1 MVSLVVNLYR
11 NAFSGLSR
19 STWWLAFI
27 LLVNRSGTM
36 VVPFMTIYLTQH
48 HHRSIAEAGL
58 VMGLFGAGA
67 VAGGYIGGK
76 LTDKYG
82 FYHIQLITLI
92 GGGILFMV
100 LGQMNSYL
108 LICIFTFL
116 LSFVNEAFR
125 PANATAVAHFSSP
138 ENRTRSYSLHRLA
151 INLGWALGGGLGGF
165 LASVN
170 YELLF
175 WVDGCTNLGAAFL
188 LSRFLHPGKAIKK
201 ESHETLVQ
209 PALSAY
215 RDKFYLVFI
224 VLTTLFAMCF
234 FQIFTNLTVYFRQVL
249 HFNERFIGMLM
260 ALNGLIIAFIEM
272 VLIYRLEGRR
282 HALFYIP
289 IGVTLCAFSF
299 MLYNVLPGT
308 AMLAI
313 VAIIVATIGEIL
325 SMPFMNAF
333 WISRSNASNR
343 GQYAGL
349 YTIAWAMAQVL
360 GPTLGSQVV
369 EHYSFNALLWI
380 LGGVCIAAAL
390 GFAYLRST
398 MSDIRFNKNAK
409 S

>member
-1 MVSLVVNLYR
+1 MVGPVLNLYR

-48 HHRSIAEAGL
+48 HHYSIAQAGL

-82 FYHIQLITLI
+82 FYHIQLITLL
-92 GGGILFMV
+92 GGGVLFMV
-100 LGQMNSYL
+100 LGQMNSYP

-125 PANATAVAHFSSP
+125 PANATAVAHFSAP
-138 ENRTRSYSLHRLA
+138 ENRTRSYSLNRLA
-151 INLGWALGGGLGGF
+151 INLGWAVGGGLGGL

-175 WVDGCTNLGAAFL
+175 WVDGFTNLGAAFL
-188 LSRFLHPGKAIKK
+188 LSRFLHPGKTVKK
-201 ESHETLVQ
+201 ETHETHAQ

-215 RDKFYLVFI
+215 RDKFYLWFI

-234 FQIFTNLTVYFRQVL
+234 FQVFTNLTVYFKQEL
-249 HFNERFIGMLM
+249 HLSERFIGLLM

-272 VLIYRLEGRR
+272 ILVYQLEGRR
-282 HALFYIP
+282 SALFYIS
-289 IGVTLCAFSF
+289 IGVVLCGFSF
-299 MLYNVLPGT
+299 LLYNVLPGT
-308 AMLAI
+308 ALLAI
-313 VAIIVATIGEIL
+313 ISIIVLTIGEIL

-360 GPTLGSQVV
+360 GPTLGSQVA

-380 LGGVCIAAAL
+380 VGGVCITAGV
-390 GFAYLRST
+390 GFSYLKKLQMRQS
-398 MSDIRFNKNAK
+398 
-409 S
+409 

>member
-1 MVSLVVNLYR
+1 MVGPVLNLYR

-48 HHRSIAEAGL
+48 FGYSIAQAGL

-67 VAGGYIGGK
+67 VAGGYVGGK

-125 PANATAVAHFSSP
+125 PANATAVAHFSKP
-138 ENRTRSYSLHRLA
+138 ENRTRSYSLNRLA
-151 INLGWALGGGLGGF
+151 INLGWAVGGGLGGL

-188 LSRFLHPGKAIKK
+188 LSRFLHPGKAVKK
-201 ESHETLVQ
+201 ETHETHVQ
-209 PALSAY
+209 PAVSAY
-215 RDKFYLVFI
+215 RDKFYLAFI
-224 VLTTLFAMCF
+224 MLTTLFAMCF
-234 FQIFTNLTVYFRQVL
+234 FQIFTNLTVYFRQEL
-249 HFNERFIGMLM
+249 HFSEQFIGMLM

-272 VLIYRLEGRR
+272 VLIYQLEGRR
-282 HALFYIP
+282 HPLFYIS
-289 IGVTLCAFSF
+289 IGMMLCASSF
-299 MLYNVLPGT
+299 LLYNLLPGT
-308 AMLAI
+308 KMLAI
-313 VAIIVATIGEIL
+313 VSIMVVTAGEIL

-360 GPTLGSQVV
+360 GPTLGSQVA
-369 EHYSFNALLWI
+369 EHYNFNVLWWI
-380 LGGVCIAAAL
+380 VAGVCVVAGG
-390 GFAYLRST
+390 GFFYLRFT
-398 MSDIRFNKNAK
+398 IYKTLHRK